1 MTWIKNSKGVTLIE
15 LIVVLGLVSLVL
27 LVGYNLLPLGLNTF
41 GMQTENIDNQS
52 RARQAIRQIS
62 GEIRKASSVDVIDEY
77 SIDIDGVLYKFQE
90 DENTLLRDGNDFVS
104 GIKLFKASR
113 YGNEINLE
121 ITTLAKDSHE
131 VTLSTL
137 INIRE

>member
-1 MTWIKNSKGVTLIE
+1 MTWFNYRKGITLIE

-27 LVGYNLLPLGLNTF
+27 LVAYNLFPLGLNTF
-41 GMQTENIDNQS
+41 GMQAENIDNQS

-62 GEIRKASSVDVIDEY
+62 GEIRKASSVDLIDEY
-77 SIDIDGVLYKFQE
+77 SIDIDGVLYKFKE
-90 DENTLLRDGNDFVS
+90 DKNILIRDGNDFVS
-104 GIKLFKASR
+104 GIKLFKTSR
-113 YGNEINLE
+113 DGNEINLE

-131 VTLSTL
+131 VILSTV